1 MRSDAIARTTSALI
15 VWALMAACGSS
26 GPSRL
31 KMKFDVSRKAN
42 DDNPVQVDVVV
53 AFDPDLVDEL
63 DRLTAGE
70 WFAQREQRMRN
81 NPGQTAFSAWRWELT
96 PGVEVP
102 SVELSLPGKPAQ
114 GLLFADYH
122 SRGKHSAR
130 FDPRLAQTVLFRT
143 DAFRMVHGKANE
155 PESRGWRPPVGWST
169 VGVGLVGVALGTTF
183 GVLADS
189 AATDTRG
196 LTERDADK
204 HARLVDDYDDY
215 RTGMWI
221 SMGVGSALLITGA
234 AILLWPESNESPF
247 RDIPDGGDDEGATAA
262 VHTW

>member
-1 MRSDAIARTTSALI
+1 MRGDLIIRGTSALVVGI
-15 VWALMAACGSS
+15 LLAACGST
-26 GPSRL
+26 GPTRL

-63 DRLTAGE
+63 DRLTANE

-81 NPGQTAFSAWRWELT
+81 NPGQTAFNAWRWELT

-130 FDPRLAQTVLFRT
+130 FDPRLAQTVLFRA
-143 DAFRMVHGKANE
+143 DAFRVVHGKVND
-155 PESRGWRPPVGWST
+155 PDSGGWRPPVGWST
-169 VGVGLVGVALGTTF
+169 VGIGLVGLGLGTTF
-183 GVLADS
+183 GILADG
-189 AATDTRG
+189 AANDTRG
-196 LTERDADK
+196 LTEKDEDK

-221 SMGVGSALLITGA
+221 SVGIGSAFLIAGA
-234 AILLWPESNESPF
+234 AILLWPETNESPF
-247 RDIPDGGDDEGATAA
+247 REIPDEGDEGANAA
-262 VHTW
+262 VITW